1 MSELNKKSRL
11 RQILFPRCDVLGV
24 GVWSCPSFI
33 FIIMGVVIVFSILA
47 TYIIAER
54 HTEPEIVIAIVTL
67 LTVFL
72 LVITQILVGAFEKV
86 IKSKQIEEVRTK
98 EILDLK
104 DQFVYLAVHD
114 LAASA
119 TAVKWGLKM
128 IEGGS
133 GISLSNEEREIF
145 SSIRT
150 RNEQLISLVHQ
161 ILFIT
166 RIERDDIHI
175 HAETLNVFGLLSKNA
190 SEHWREHASNDVWY
204 FMEISP
210 DFPSII
216 SDKTLFEEIL
226 NTLLTNA
233 YEHSPQDKKL
243 MTLHAKKEDS
253 DILAISIDNSGDGI
267 PEKLQKHIFEKFW
280 IDERTQTIER
290 AGFGLYIARALARK
304 LGGDIS
310 FTSDSTTTSFTLR
323 LPITPPTIA

>member
-104 DQFVYLAVHD
+104 
-114 LAASA
+114 
-119 TAVKWGLKM
+119 
-128 IEGGS
+128 
-133 GISLSNEEREIF
+133 EREIF

-190 SEHWREHASNDVWY
+190 SEHWREHASNDVSY
-204 FMEISP
+204 SMDISP
-210 DFPSII
+210 DLPSII